1 MSAQCTFVD
10 LTGRPAPVSPEHAFI
25 FHAARLEIVP
35 EQQARLAEAL
45 SAVADWPTAVE
56 LATRHGVAGLIQRQ
70 LAAHDLLKRVPW
82 RERMALER
90 WRRTREGLQDAV
102 DSQVDQMLT
111 AMAADGV
118 TPVVLK
124 GAALA
129 TTLYP
134 ERGLRSM
141 ADIDLL
147 VRPEAAPAATDALLR
162 LGFGRRELY
171 YSDAFNA
178 AHGYHLVFRP
188 SGPRRLAVEVHWG
201 LASGI
206 ERRNRLT
213 ATALLRRSI
222 PQRIGRVGGR
232 PGRDACVLAPA
243 SLLVYLAAHAGT
255 EGHAFGRLAWLA
267 DLAVAARHTTDMDWL
282 GVLALAKL
290 SRTRA
295 VTYCALALA
304 RSLLGAKV
312 PPTLLEILRPPLP
325 VLALLNQQLGPGAF
339 LAPVS
344 AQRRALVKYVVV
356 DNPAITARLALE
368 RLVPAPDV
376 IRTYY
381 DIARP
386 RDYLAAYG
394 RHLAAIS
401 RSGLT
406 KGIRA
411 DATE

>member
-1 MSAQCTFVD
+1 MSAACTFVD
-10 LTGRPAPVSPEHAFI
+10 LTGRPAPVSPEQAFI
-25 FHAARLEIVP
+25 FRAARLAVTP
-35 EQQARLAEAL
+35 EQQADLAEAL
-45 SAVADWPTAVE
+45 ATVADWPAVVD

-102 DSQVDQMLT
+102 DNQVDQMLT
-111 AMAADGV
+111 ASAAEGV
-118 TPVVLK
+118 SPVVLK

-147 VRPEAAPAATDALLR
+147 VRPEEAPAATDALLR

-188 SGPRRLAVEVHWG
+188 SGPRRLAVELHWG

-213 ATALLRRSI
+213 AAALLRRTVQ
-222 PQRIGRVGGR
+222 QRIGRVGGR
-232 PGRDACVLAPA
+232 PGRDARVLAPD
-243 SLLVYLAAHAGT
+243 SRLVYLATHAGT
-255 EGHAFGRLAWLA
+255 EGHAFGRLVWLA
-267 DLAVAARHTTDMDWL
+267 DLAAVAQHSTIEDC
-282 GVLALAKL
+282 LAAALLAQR
-290 SRTRA
+290 SRTRVA
-295 VTYCALALA
+295 TYVALALA
-304 RSLLGAKV
+304 RDLLGADV
-312 PPTLLEILRPPLP
+312 PPLILDLLRPPLP
-325 VLALLNQQLGPGAF
+325 VLTLLNRQLGPAVF

-344 AQRRALVKYVVV
+344 ARRRAIVKYVVV

-368 RLVPAPDV
+368 RLAPAPDV
-376 IRTYY
+376 LRTYHE
-381 DIARP
+381 IRRP
-386 RDYLAAYG
+386 RDYLTAYG
-394 RHLAAIS
+394 RHFAAIS
-401 RSGLT
+401 RSGLD
-406 KGIRA
+406 KGIHA
-411 DATE
+411 DAAG